1 MMAGEET
8 GDTKFARD
16 LAALRFNRLRLT
28 QVEFAHRFGLS
39 PGGVRNAEQARFS
52 PHSALLVLVAAIEL
66 DPTLM
71 AKAAQMARERW
82 WYPS

>member
-1 MMAGEET
+1 MVEGDET
-8 GDTKFARD
+8 ADAKFARD
-16 LAALRFNRLRLT
+16 LTALRFDRLRLT
-28 QVEFAHRFGLS
+28 QVEFAHRFGLA

-66 DPTLM
+66 DPALI

-82 WYPS
+82 W